1 MVIGSLIAVRLAGCP
16 EALRMSRPHAPHPV
30 PSLSLECVEPLRAR
44 CPHAPWCL
52 PNFDS
57 AKVIHFKAESKF
69 NRQKLH
75 FLGGIFCPFFQKNH
89 PDGLCNERQGND
101 RIWYFGTW
109 YFSTLSHFEKSQIRN
124 NTYI

>member
-1 MVIGSLIAVRLAGCP
+1 MISVSHIAIRLAGCP

-75 FLGGIFCPFFQKNH
+75 ILGGIFCPFSPKNH
-89 PDGLCNERQGND
+89 PDGLCNEKKTQETTE
-101 RIWYFGTW
+101 FGTLVLG
-109 YFSTLSHFEKSQIRN
+109 TLVL
-124 NTYI
+124 

>member
-1 MVIGSLIAVRLAGCP
+1 MLMVIGSLIAIRLAGCP

-57 AKVIHFKAESKF
+57 AKVIHFKADSKF

-75 FLGGIFCPFFQKNH
+75 ILGGIFCPFSPKNH
-89 PDGLCNERQGND
+89 PDGLCNEKKTQETTE
-101 RIWYFGTW
+101 FGTLVLG
-109 YFSTLSHFEKSQIRN
+109 TLVL
-124 NTYI
+124 

>member
-1 MVIGSLIAVRLAGCP
+1 MISVSHIAIRLAGCP

-57 AKVIHFKAESKF
+57 TKVLHSHCGSRMFPPSFYER
-69 NRQKLH
+69 NYGKL
-75 FLGGIFCPFFQKNH
+75 
-89 PDGLCNERQGND
+89 
-101 RIWYFGTW
+101 
-109 YFSTLSHFEKSQIRN
+109 
-124 NTYI
+124 

>member
-1 MVIGSLIAVRLAGCP
+1 MVIGSLIAIRLAGCP

-30 PSLSLECVEPLRAR
+30 PSLSVECVEPLRAR

-75 FLGGIFCPFFQKNH
+75 ILGGIFCPFSPKNH
-89 PDGLCNERQGND
+89 PDGLCNEKKTQETTE
-101 RIWYFGTW
+101 FGTLVLG
-109 YFSTLSHFEKSQIRN
+109 TLVL
-124 NTYI
+124 